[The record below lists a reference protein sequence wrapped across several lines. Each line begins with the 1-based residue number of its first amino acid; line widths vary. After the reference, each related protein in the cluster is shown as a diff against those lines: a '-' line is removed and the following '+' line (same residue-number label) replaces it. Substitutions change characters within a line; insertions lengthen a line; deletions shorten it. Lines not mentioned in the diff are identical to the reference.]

1 MTWALIITVGLATYV
16 LRASFLMM
24 AGKGANPLLTRAL
37 RFVPVVVLPPLAVS
51 AVMNNGG
58 STMDVRFLCAAVA
71 GLIAWRTGNAA
82 ASMLAG
88 MLVLWL
94 FLFL

>member
-1 MTWALIITVGLATYV
+1 MTWALIITIGCATFA
-16 LRASFLMM
+16 LRASFLLSS
-24 AGKGANPLLTRAL
+24 GKEASPILTRAL

-58 STMDVRFLCAAVA
+58 STMDVRFLCAALAALV
-71 GLIAWRTGNAA
+71 AWRTGNAA
-82 ASMLAG
+82 ASMITG
-88 MLVLWL
+88 MIVLWL

>member
-1 MTWALIITVGLATYV
+1 MTWALIITIGVATYA
-16 LRASFLMM
+16 LRASFLVT
-24 AGKGANPLLTRAL
+24 AGEGASPLLTRAL

-58 STMDVRFLCAAVA
+58 STMEVRFLCAGIAAVI
-71 GLIAWRTGNAA
+71 GWRTGNAA

-88 MLVLWL
+88 MAVFWL